1 MRAFAKIVS
10 AAALATATLSSAH
23 AGVYVYNFAGNNNS
37 NSFGTP
43 GNTITRTATSG
54 STSVSMTASAWS
66 TVNSITSAAWLG
78 NYPEGLGVK
87 STAGDQNSVDNFNGV
102 DYILLQFSRP
112 VSLTSAFI
120 TSKGYPAFGQP
131 FKDADAVASFGN
143 TAATLAGSIV
153 MPITPNF
160 SGLRTVATGGETG
173 KYWAIAAGGTDR
185 LYDAFKIGQ
194 ITATAVPEP
203 ATWALMIL
211 GFGAVGTAL
220 RSRRAK
226 AAKVSYAF

>member
-37 NSFGTP
+37 NSYGTP
-43 GNTITRTATSG
+43 GNTISSTATSG
-54 STSVSMTASAWS
+54 TTSVSMIASAWS
-66 TVNSITSAAWLG
+66 TISGNTVASWLG

-87 STAGDQNSVDNFNGV
+87 NAAGDQNSVDNFAGV
-102 DYILLQFSRP
+102 DFVLLQFSRP
-112 VSLTSAFI
+112 VSLTSAFV

-131 FKDADAVASFGN
+131 VKDADFIASFGN
-143 TAATLAGSIV
+143 TSATLAGSIV
-153 MPITPNF
+153 STVAPNF
-160 SGLRTVATGGETG
+160 TGLRAIATGGETG
-173 KYWAIAAGGTDR
+173 KFWAITAGGTDR
-185 LYDAFKIGQ
+185 TWDSFKIGQ

-211 GFGAVGTAL
+211 GMGAIGVAL

>member
-37 NSFGTP
+37 NSYGTP

-54 STSVSMTASAWS
+54 STSVSVTATAWS
-66 TVNSITSAAWLG
+66 TVNNSTIASWLG

-87 STAGDQNSVDNFNGV
+87 NSALDQNSVDNFAGV
-102 DYILLQFSRP
+102 DYVLLQFSRP

-120 TSKGYPAFGQP
+120 TAKAYPAFQQP
-131 FKDADAVASFGN
+131 VKDADAVFSYGN
-143 TAATLAGSIV
+143 TAATAAGSIIS
-153 MPITPNF
+153 PIAPNF
-160 SGLRTVATGGETG
+160 SGLRAVATGGETG
-173 KYWAIAAGGTDR
+173 KFWAIAAGGTDR
-185 LYDAFKIGQ
+185 TWDAFKIGQ

>member
-1 MRAFAKIVS
+1 MQAFAKIVS

-37 NSFGTP
+37 NSFGAP

-54 STSVSMTASAWS
+54 SNTVSVTASAWS
-66 TVNSITSAAWLG
+66 IISGNTVASWLG

-87 STAGDQNSVDNFNGV
+87 HSAGDQNSVDNFNGV
-102 DYILLQFSRP
+102 DYVLLQFSRP

-131 FKDADAVASFGN
+131 VKDADAVASYGFS
-143 TAATLAGSIV
+143 AATSVGSIT
-153 MPITPNF
+153 MPIGPNF
-160 SGLRTVATGGETG
+160 IGLRNIATNGETG
-173 KYWAIAAGGTDR
+173 KYWAIAAGGVDR
-185 LYDAFKIGQ
+185 TFDAFKIGQ

-226 AAKVSYAF
+226 AAKVGYAF